1 MLELS
6 AQQLKAHLDARQL
19 ESDKPQPLLLDVRQ
33 PWEYEI
39 CKIENSTLI
48 PMSQIPAKIEELDMQ
63 RETVVIC
70 HHGIRSR
77 SVARFLE
84 QAGFSNIINLSGGV
98 AQWAS
103 TVDKQM
109 PTY

>member
-6 AQQLKAHLDARQL
+6 AQELKAYL
-19 ESDKPQPLLLDVRQ
+19 ETCDEQPLLLDVRQ
-33 PWEYEI
+33 PWEFDV
-39 CKIENSTLI
+39 CKIANSKLL
-48 PMSQIPAKIEELDMQ
+48 PMSQITTEFSSLDSD

-77 SVARFLE
+77 RVGRYLE
-84 QAGFSNIINLSGGV
+84 AAGFSNIINLSGGV
-98 AQWAS
+98 AQWAN

-109 PTY
+109 DTY